1 MIIMIIMI
9 IIMIC
14 IPDDESSPLLR
25 PEEPSPPTVQIEQEE
40 VALFGRKH
48 HEPGTP
54 LREFL
59 RAVNPIN
66 MEGWSEMR
74 IYAKVYEIFKARFL
88 FFVFVF
94 LLREKTHLKDFQLFL
109 ILKKLCY
116 VMKNILCHN
125 Y

>member
-1 MIIMIIMI
+1 
-9 IIMIC
+9 MIC
-14 IPDDESSPLLR
+14 IPDDESSPLLL

-74 IYAKVYEIFKARFL
+74 IYAKVYEIFKARCV
-88 FFVFVF
+88 FFGGGFTK
-94 LLREKTHLKDFQLFL
+94 RKNTLKDD
-109 ILKKLCY
+109 
-116 VMKNILCHN
+116 
-125 Y
+125 